1 MIKRIQ
7 VTTPGGI
14 HAAVAALLRQIA
26 VRENAFISIRRD
38 KKMVS
43 AKEYMKVLSMGI
55 RQYDWIELIVESEND
70 EEYVMSQ
77 IEKVLCSGRKEQE
90 I

>member
-1 MIKRIQ
+1 
-7 VTTPGGI
+7 
-14 HAAVAALLRQIA
+14 
-26 VRENAFISIRRD
+26 
-38 KKMVS
+38 
-43 AKEYMKVLSMGI
+43 MKVLSMGI

-70 EEYVMSQ
+70 EEYVMLQ